1 MKYVFI
7 FFLATLFYTNSE
19 NTKEETY
26 PPFVVFQLF
35 TSQGCSSC
43 PPADYLLEQVKK
55 NTTNSNVIVMS
66 YHVGYWDRLGWK
78 DPFSKK
84 VFTELQYDYARKFNS
99 SSVYTPQL
107 VVNGNEHF
115 TGSNRSKLKRSLRKY
130 TSKNASNAII
140 LSNIHKKDRLINID
154 YKIKGDLNDKIVS
167 LALVLEEKTTFVKR
181 GENSNRKIKNSNI
194 VINQVSLPIQDKVN
208 GNISLNI
215 PENFDINDNY
225 RIIAF
230 VQNSTNLQITGGVQK
245 SL

>member
-1 MKYVFI
+1 MKYAFI
-7 FFLATLFYTNSE
+7 FFLTTLFYTNPK
-19 NTKEETY
+19 NTKNETY
-26 PPFVVFQLF
+26 PPFIVFQLF

-55 NTTNSNVIVMS
+55 NTSNSNVIVMS
-66 YHVGYWDRLGWK
+66 YHVDYWNRLGWK

-84 VFTELQYDYARKFNS
+84 IYTELQYEYARKFNS

-115 TGSNRSKLKRSLRKY
+115 TGSNKSKLKRSLRKY
-130 TSKNASNAII
+130 TSENTSNAIA
-140 LSNIHKKDRLINID
+140 LSNIRKKGRLINID

-167 LALVLEEKTTFVKR
+167 FALVLEEKTTFVKR

-194 VINQVSLPIQDKVN
+194 VINQVSLPIQDKAN
-208 GNISLNI
+208 GNTSLNI
-215 PENFDINDNY
+215 PEIFEVNDNY

-230 VQNSTNLQITGGVQK
+230 VQKPNLQITGGIQK

>member
-1 MKYVFI
+1 MKYAFI
-7 FFLATLFYTNSE
+7 FFLITLFYINPE
-19 NTKEETY
+19 NTKDETY

-55 NTTNSNVIVMS
+55 NTSNSNVIVMS
-66 YHVGYWDRLGWK
+66 YHVDYWNRLGWE

-84 VFTELQYDYARKFNS
+84 IYTELQYEYARKFNS

-115 TGSNRSKLKRSLRKY
+115 TGSNKSKLKRSLRKY
-130 TSKNASNAII
+130 TSGNASNAIA

-154 YKIKGDLNDKIVS
+154 YKIKGDLSNKAIS
-167 LALVLEEKTTFVKR
+167 FALVLEEKTTFVKR
-181 GENSNRKIKNSNI
+181 GENSNREIKNSNI
-194 VINQVSLPIQDKVN
+194 VINQVSLPIQGKAN
-208 GNISLNI
+208 GSASLNI
-215 PENFDINDNY
+215 PETFEVNDNY

-230 VQNSTNLQITGGVQK
+230 VQKSNLQITGGIQK

>member
-1 MKYVFI
+1 MKYAFI

-19 NTKEETY
+19 NTKDETY

-55 NTTNSNVIVMS
+55 NTSNTNIIVMS
-66 YHVGYWDRLGWK
+66 YHVDYWDRLGWK
-78 DPFSKK
+78 DPFSKRTY
-84 VFTELQYDYARKFNS
+84 TELQYNYARKFNS

-115 TGSNRSKLKRSLRKY
+115 TGSNNRKLNRALKKY
-130 TSKNASNAII
+130 TSEKASNAIT
-140 LSNIHKKDRLINID
+140 LSNVYKKDRLINID
-154 YKIKGDLNDKIVS
+154 YKIKGDLNDKTVS
-167 LALVLEEKTTFVKR
+167 FALVLEEKTTFVKR

-194 VINQVSLPIQDKVN
+194 VINQVSLPVKGKAN

-230 VQNSTNLQITGGVQK
+230 VQNPNLQITGGVQK